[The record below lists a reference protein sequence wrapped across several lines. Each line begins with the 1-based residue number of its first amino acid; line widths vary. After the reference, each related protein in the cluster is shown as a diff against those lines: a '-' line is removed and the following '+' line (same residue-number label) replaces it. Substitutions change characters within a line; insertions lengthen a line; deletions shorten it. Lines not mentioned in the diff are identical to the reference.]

1 MHLCNKG
8 EDNIM
13 ALHLHLHFYIIT

>member
-8 EDNIM
+8 EDDM
-13 ALHLHLHFYIIT
+13 AHLHFYIIT